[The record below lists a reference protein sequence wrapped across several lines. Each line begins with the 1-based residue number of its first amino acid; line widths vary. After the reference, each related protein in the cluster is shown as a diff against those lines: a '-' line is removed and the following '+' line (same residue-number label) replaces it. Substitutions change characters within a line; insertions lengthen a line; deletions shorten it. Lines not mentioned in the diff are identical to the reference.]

1 MAIGKI
7 FKKTEEKKEKP
18 LKTEK
23 KATVVKSESIAWR
36 VLEGPYV
43 SEKSTDLMTKD
54 KYLFK
59 VSSVSNKDEVK
70 RAIEDLYKV
79 DVIAVK
85 VINVPGKAKRLGK
98 HKGRKKG
105 FKKAIIEIKKGQQID
120 IIPN

>member
-18 LKTEK
+18 SKVEK
-23 KATVVKSESIAWR
+23 KVTAVKGESIAWR
-36 VLEGPYV
+36 VLEGPYI
-43 SEKSTDLMTKD
+43 SEKSTDLVAKD
-54 KYLFK
+54 KYVFK
-59 VSSVSNKDEVK
+59 VSSKSNKDETK

-85 VINVPGKAKRLGK
+85 VINVPGKIKRLGK